1 MRTLFLFMSILCI
14 LFGCSQQS
22 ENYSDKQSVK
32 ELQTSSENKNMNNA
46 EVTKRLETL
55 TLSIPEV
62 NAANIVVFGDTALV
76 GIDIDGSL
84 ERAKVGSV
92 KYSVAEALSKDPY
105 GANAVI
111 TADMDLNVRIKEI
124 RNDIMKGKPI
134 SGFAEELADIVGR
147 VMPQF
152 PKNAIKNQR
161 NKQINK
167 PKSETNNNQLNSH
180 Q

>member
-1 MRTLFLFMSILCI
+1 MRMLILFMSLLCI
-14 LFGCSQQS
+14 LFGCNQQS
-22 ENYSDKQSVK
+22 ENYTDKQTVK
-32 ELQTSSENKNMNNA
+32 ELQTSSENKNMNQA

-62 NAANIVVFGDTALV
+62 NAANIVVIGNTALV
-76 GIDIDGSL
+76 GIDIDGTL
-84 ERAKVGSV
+84 ERSKVGSV

-147 VMPQF
+147 VIPQF
-152 PKNAIKNQR
+152 PQNAIQNQQ

-167 PKSETNNNQLNSH
+167 PKNEADKNQLNTH

>member
-1 MRTLFLFMSILCI
+1 MRTFLLFMCFIMLVS
-14 LFGCSQQS
+14 GCNQQT
-22 ENYSDKQSVK
+22 DQ
-32 ELQTSSENKNMNNA
+32 SSEQLTVRQEQSSETNNNLNQEDIA
-46 EVTKRLETL
+46 ARLEKL

-62 NAANIVVFGDTALV
+62 NGANVVVIGDTALV

-84 ERAKVGSV
+84 ERSKVGSV

-124 RNDIMKGKPI
+124 RNDIMNGKPI

-147 VMPQF
+147 VIPQF
-152 PKNAIKNQR
+152 PQNTIQR
-161 NKQINK
+161 ENTNLNK
-167 PKSETNNNQLNSH
+167 
-180 Q
+180 